1 MKTFFSMFAMVCV
14 IGAFMACGNSAQK
27 EEKSDNADAA
37 DKKEVVENKQESSQQ
52 QDVVAEEEDG
62 KNATETRG
70 EADSHKEGFGRC
82 LASGCYC
89 KAFEGRGQT
98 CRNCGHAYRKHY

>member
-1 MKTFFSMFAMVCV
+1 MKKIFSLFAMACM

-37 DKKEVVENKQESSQQ
+37 DKKEVVENKQETTPQ
-52 QDVVAEEEDG
+52 QDAVAEEEVG
-62 KNATETRG
+62 KAATETRG
-70 EADSHKEGFGRC
+70 ETDSNKEGFGRC
-82 LASGCYC
+82 SASGCYC